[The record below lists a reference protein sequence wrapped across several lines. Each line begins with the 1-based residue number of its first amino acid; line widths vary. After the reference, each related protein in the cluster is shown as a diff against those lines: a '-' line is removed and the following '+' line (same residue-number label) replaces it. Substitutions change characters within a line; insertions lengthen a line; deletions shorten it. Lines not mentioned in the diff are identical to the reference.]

1 LKVKNESK
9 LITMTQI
16 KINDIFKDQKGNLQ
30 KCIRKVF
37 FSNLFKTDLY
47 EFHSGK
53 MEYESTI
60 LEEWKKENINYLPGE
75 QLNLF

>member
-1 LKVKNESK
+1 M
-9 LITMTQI
+9 IQQ
-16 KINDIFKDQKGNLQ
+16 NDIFIDTKGNLQ
-30 KCIRKVF
+30 KCLRIVF
-37 FSNLFKTDLY
+37 FSKLYKENLY

-60 LEEWKKENINYLPGE
+60 LKEWKKENINYLPGE